1 MAPVTNYALYLESGP
16 KQRKTMVHALDLLG
30 CVAVGPTTQDA
41 LAATPDAIRAYLRFL
56 HRHGEAAAD
65 PTAPLETHIAQ
76 HIMEGDWLGNGSP
89 YILFDA
95 DLEPVTDDELEIYI
109 QRAQWMTN
117 ALADWAETRSPAEL
131 NETGV
136 DGGRTSFAILQ
147 HVLGAQGV
155 YFAAALGSAPGFS
168 ALASSVERGER
179 DIADALRQS
188 AEMLAAR
195 ARAVTP
201 EQRAAVRILPKNSRT
216 FRKGLRR
223 TLEHEWEHLAELSRR
238 EGGPAL

>member
-1 MAPVTNYALYLESGP
+1 MATVTNYALYLESGP

-41 LAATPDAIRAYLRFL
+41 LAATPDTIRAYLRFL
-56 HRHGEAAAD
+56 RRHGEAVAD
-65 PTAPLETHIAQ
+65 PTESFETHVAQ

-89 YILFDA
+89 YLLFDA
-95 DLEPVTDDELEIYI
+95 DLEPVTADELEIYI
-109 QRAQWMTN
+109 QRAQWMTT

-131 NETGV
+131 NETGAN
-136 DGGRTSFAILQ
+136 GGRTSLAILR

-155 YFAAALGSAPGFS
+155 YFAAALGGAPGFS

-201 EQRAAVRILPKNSRT
+201 EQRAAVRFLPKNSRT

-238 EGGPAL
+238 EGGPML